1 MVPKLG
7 LANRLP
13 MYKHNEVDGGSFR
26 ERLERDRAAVRLPI
40 GIEDRG
46 LFTRAFSSVDD
57 PISDASFAICFGWG
71 ESLELT
77 YSVIE
82 GHLCLFSSVDG
93 DLSMMLP
100 PMVVEEGAGD
110 RLGECIVKCFE
121 LMDAENGSCPT
132 RRSRIEYVSD
142 EMLDRIRENSAAVLS
157 AGAMPGDYV
166 YKRSAM
172 VELSGGDLKGK
183 RKLRSKF
190 LRENPGWV
198 AAPIGAGDIDD
209 CHALL
214 SLWRRE
220 SDKRHEGE
228 ENELLIGTDVLRER
242 DERFTKC
249 LLEHIEVLGLDSL
262 VLRVDGKLVGFTI
275 GERLAGRT
283 GREQAV
289 IYVEKTDPAIAGTP
303 QFLFSYFCERCFEG
317 VDEINVGDDWGI
329 ESLRYTKT
337 SYRPS
342 RMISKSMLMREP
354 VREGS
359 VVDPGVVRRL
369 EAHPMSTVVLRG
381 AGEVRGER
389 IEVSIRRAVRDDAL
403 GIAVVEA
410 LTFGEDDRFTHKQIK
425 RLIANPRAVVLVA
438 QRDGNIVGWVVSLI
452 RTHRRWKSGRIYG
465 VAVDPSMMGRGI
477 GRSLLEESLGVLGSM
492 GIGRVYLEVRVDNET
507 AIGLYESLGFVKL
520 ANLADYYGEGVPGVR
535 MRRAVEVASGGSGQ
549 G

>member
-1 MVPKLG
+1 M
-7 LANRLP
+7 NR
-13 MYKHNEVDGGSFR
+13 HNEVGGGSFR
-26 ERLERDRAAVRLPI
+26 DGLERDRAVVRLPI
-40 GIEDRG
+40 GIGDRG
-46 LFTRAFSSVDD
+46 VFERAFSMLGE

-71 ESLELT
+71 ESLELS
-77 YSVIE
+77 YVVIE
-82 GHLCLFSSVDG
+82 GHLCLMSSVDG

-100 PMVVEEGAGD
+100 PMCVEEGMED
-110 RLGECIVKCFE
+110 RLGACIERCFAM
-121 LMDAENGSCPT
+121 MDAENGLCPT

-142 EMLDRIRENSAAVLS
+142 EMLDRIRESSAPVLS
-157 AGAMPGDYV
+157 ASVMPGDYV

-190 LRENPGWV
+190 LRENPGWS
-198 AAPIGAGDIDD
+198 AAPIGADDLDD
-209 CHALL
+209 CYALL

-228 ENELLIGTDVLRER
+228 ANELLIGTDVLRER
-242 DERFTKC
+242 DDRFTRC
-249 LLEHIEVLGLDSL
+249 LLEHLDELGLRSL
-262 VLRVDGKLVGFTI
+262 ALRVEGRLVGFTI
-275 GERLAGRT
+275 GEVLVGR
-283 GREQAV
+283 GGDEQGV
-289 IYVEKTDPAIAGTP
+289 IYVEKTDPAFAGTP

-317 VDEINVGDDWGI
+317 VEEINVGDDWGI

-342 RMISKSMLMREP
+342 RMISKSMLVREP

-369 EAHPMSTVVLRG
+369 EAHPMSEAVLRG
-381 AGEVRGER
+381 AGQVRGET

-410 LTFGEDDRFTHKQIK
+410 FAFGEVDRFTLKQIK

-438 QRDGNIVGWVVSLI
+438 QRNGTVVGWVVSLI

-477 GRSLLEESLGVLGSM
+477 GRSLLEETLGVLESM

-520 ANLADYYGEGVPGVR
+520 ANLADYYGEGVPGIR
-535 MRRAVEVASGGSGQ
+535 MRRVGGVLSL
-549 G
+549 

>member
-1 MVPKLG
+1 MLRLVR
-7 LANRLP
+7 RLP
-13 MYKHNEVDGGSFR
+13 MNTHNEVGGGSFR
-26 ERLERDRAAVRLPI
+26 DGLERGRAVVRLPI
-40 GIEDRG
+40 GISDRG
-46 LFTRAFSSVDD
+46 LFERAFSSMDE

-77 YSVIE
+77 YAVIE

-100 PMVVEEGAGD
+100 PMVVEEGEED
-110 RLGECIVKCFE
+110 RLGVCIERCFA

-142 EMLDRIRENSAAVLS
+142 EMLDRIRESSAPVLS

-198 AAPIGAGDIDD
+198 AAPIGADDLDD
-209 CHALL
+209 CYALL
-214 SLWRRE
+214 SLWRRA
-220 SDKRHEGE
+220 SDERHEGE
-228 ENELLIGTDVLRER
+228 ANELLIGTDVLRER
-242 DERFTKC
+242 DDRFTRC
-249 LLEHIEVLGLDSL
+249 LLEHLDELGLDSL
-262 VLRVDGKLVGFTI
+262 ALRVDGKLVGFTI
-275 GERLAGRT
+275 GERLVGKGGA
-283 GREQAV
+283 EQGV
-289 IYVEKTDPAIAGTP
+289 IYVEKTDPEVAGTP
-303 QFLFSYFCERCFEG
+303 QFIFSYFCERCFEG
-317 VDEINVGDDWGI
+317 VEEINVGDDWGI
-329 ESLRYTKT
+329 ESLRYTKM

-342 RMISKSMLMREP
+342 RMMSKSALMREP
-354 VREGS
+354 IVEGAA
-359 VVDPGVVRRL
+359 VDPGVVRRL

-389 IEVSIRRAVRDDAL
+389 IEVSIRRAVRDDAI

-410 LTFGEDDRFTHKQIK
+410 LTFGEEDRFTHKQIK

-438 QRDGNIVGWVVSLI
+438 QRNGTVVGWVVSLI

-477 GRSLLEESLGVLGSM
+477 GRSLLEESLETLAAV
-492 GIGRVYLEVRVDNET
+492 GIGRVYLEVRVDNKT

-535 MRRAVEVASGGSGQ
+535 MRRVDASISL
-549 G
+549 